1 MFKNRW
7 WGRAAVCLVV
17 VGVGLPVG
25 IASEDLLV
33 CGWFSNNVVR
43 YDGQSGAPIDVLV
56 PAGFGGLSRAH
67 SQAQGPDGP
76 LYVAAFDRH
85 TVLRYDIHTGEMR
98 PGPAGQSG
106 TAEFIP
112 ARSGGLSGSS
122 DVKFG
127 PDGHLYVAS
136 FNNSSI
142 LRYDGVTGDPL
153 RGPLGAPGT
162 AQFVTPGR
170 GGLNQAEALVFGPD
184 GSIYVASG
192 ATNEILRYDAETG
205 AFIDVFIFAG
215 RGGLQ
220 NPHALLFGPDGHLY
234 VPAFGNHRVLR
245 YDGETGAPLRGPL
258 GQPGTAQF
266 VTPGSG
272 GLLNAHAS
280 VFGGDGDLYVSSF
293 GTSEVLRYDG
303 ETGAFIDAFV
313 AARAG
318 GINGPI
324 YPIFAAR
331 APGDFDG
338 DGVADLSDYEV
349 FFDCMS
355 GPDVE
360 PDPMPPVT
368 PQECLEAFDFDDD
381 GDIDHGD
388 FAGFQ
393 GAFSGS

>member
-1 MFKNRW
+1 L
-7 WGRAAVCLVV
+7 CLGVLL
-17 VGVGLPVG
+17 VGVELPVG
-25 IASEDLLV
+25 LASEDLLV

-43 YDGQSGAPIDVLV
+43 FDGQSGEPIDVLV

-67 SQAQGPDGP
+67 SQTQGPDGL

-98 PGPAGQSG
+98 PGPNGQGG

-112 ARSGGLSGSS
+112 ARSGGLNGSS
-122 DVKFG
+122 DVRFG

-136 FNNSSI
+136 LNNSSI
-142 LRYDGVTGDPL
+142 LRYDGATGDPL

-170 GGLNQAEALVFGPD
+170 GGLNQAEALVFGPE
-184 GSIYVASG
+184 GHIYVASG
-192 ATNEILRYDAETG
+192 ATNQVLRYHGGTG
-205 AFIDVFIFAG
+205 QFIDVFVTAG
-215 RGGLQ
+215 SGGLQ

-234 VPAFGNHRVLR
+234 VPAFGNHR
-245 YDGETGAPLRGPL
+245 
-258 GQPGTAQF
+258 
-266 VTPGSG
+266 
-272 GLLNAHAS
+272 
-280 VFGGDGDLYVSSF
+280 
-293 GTSEVLRYDG
+293 VLRYDG